1 MPTQLAV
8 GETPRYL
15 TSSIRVS
22 LRRSGNYADYAP
34 SKHLS
39 FQEKLS
45 CHEQC
50 GAELSVLEWSAFL

>member
-8 GETPRYL
+8 GETPMYL

-22 LRRSGNYADYAP
+22 LPESGNYADYAP
-34 SKHLS
+34 SNRLS

-50 GAELSVLEWSAFL
+50 GAEL